1 VTTLAGYE
9 LFHVPPRWLF
19 VRLET
24 SDGEVGWGECVTGI
38 GPRTV
43 AAAVETLV
51 EARLLG
57 EDPSPVEDHWQAM
70 YRGGFYRGGPVH
82 MAAIAGLDQA
92 LWDLRGKAFGAPA
105 YELFGGPVRDRIRVY
120 GWIGGDR
127 PSAVGEA
134 ARERVEAGLTAVKM
148 NATPE
153 FRRVESPAAIESAVD
168 RLAEVRD
175 AVGDEVD
182 IGVDFHGRVS
192 KPMAK
197 RLAGALEPYDP
208 MFLEEAVLPE
218 HLDALDGIAQHTTV
232 PIATGE
238 RLFSRFE
245 FKRLFEQGVVDVIQP
260 DVSHAGGI
268 TEVSKIASMA
278 EAYDVALAP
287 HCPLGPVA
295 LAACL
300 QVDAVAANALI
311 QEQSLDI
318 HYNREADLLDYLAE
332 PGVFDYED
340 GFVDLPDG
348 PGLGIELDEAAV
360 REAAVEDP
368 DWGESMY
375 LQRET
380 WRHEDGSVA
389 EW

>member
-1 VTTLAGYE
+1 MTTIADYE
-9 LFHVPPRWLF
+9 ILHVPPRWLF

-38 GPRTV
+38 GPKNV
-43 AAAVETLV
+43 ASAVETLA
-51 EARLLG
+51 EARLVG
-57 EDPSPVEDHWQAM
+57 EDPSPVEDHWQTM

-92 LWDLRGKAFGAPA
+92 LWDLRGRAFDAPA
-105 YELFGGPVRDRIRVY
+105 YELLGGPVRNRIRVY

-127 PSAVGEA
+127 PAEVGEA

-153 FRRVESPAAIESAVD
+153 FRRVETPAAVQAAVD
-168 RLAEVRD
+168 RLAEVRS
-175 AVGDEVD
+175 AVGDEVG

-197 RLAGALEPYDP
+197 RLASALEPYEP

-218 HLDALDGIAQHTTV
+218 HLDALGEVAQHTTV

-238 RLFSRFE
+238 RLYSRFE

-268 TEVSKIASMA
+268 TEVTKIASMA

-311 QEQSLDI
+311 QEQSLGI
-318 HYNREADLLDYLAE
+318 HYNRDADLLDYLVD
-332 PGVFDYED
+332 PTVFAYED
-340 GFVDLPDG
+340 GYVDLPEG
-348 PGLGIELDEAAV
+348 PGLGVELDEEAVRAAAV
-360 REAAVEDP
+360 DEP
-368 DWGESMY
+368 DWGESLY
-375 LQRET
+375 LQRPT
-380 WRHEDGSVA
+380 WRHDDGGVA

>member
-1 VTTLAGYE
+1 MTTIADCE

-24 SDGEVGWGECVTGI
+24 ADGEVGWGECVTGI
-38 GPRTV
+38 GPKAV

-57 EDPSPVEDHWQAM
+57 EDPSPVENHWQNM

-105 YELFGGPVRDRIRVY
+105 YELLGGPVRDRMRVY

-127 PSAVGEA
+127 PSEVGEA
-134 ARERVEAGLTAVKM
+134 ARERAEAGLTAVKM

-153 FRRVESPAAIESAVD
+153 FRRVESPAAVQSAVD
-168 RLAEVRD
+168 RIAEVRA
-175 AVGDEVD
+175 AVGDEFD
-182 IGVDFHGRVS
+182 IGVDFHGRVAKS
-192 KPMAK
+192 MAK
-197 RLAGALEPYDP
+197 RLASALEPYSP
-208 MFLEEAVLPE
+208 MFVEEAVLPE
-218 HLDALDGIAQHTTV
+218 HLDALAEISQHTTA

-238 RLFSRFE
+238 RLYSRFE

-268 TEVSKIASMA
+268 TEVTKIAAMA

-311 QEQSLDI
+311 QEQSLGI
-318 HYNREADLLDYLAE
+318 HYNREADLLDYLAD
-332 PGVFDYED
+332 PAVFAYED
-340 GFVDLPDG
+340 GYVDLPEG
-348 PGLGIELDEAAV
+348 PGLGIELDEGAV
-360 REAAVEDP
+360 REAAVEEP
-368 DWGESMY
+368 EWGEAMY
-375 LQRET
+375 LQRQT

>member
-1 VTTLAGYE
+1 MTTLADYE

-57 EDPSPVEDHWQAM
+57 EAPSPVEDHWQAM

-92 LWDLRGKAFGAPA
+92 LWDLRGRAFGAPA
-105 YELFGGPVRDRIRVY
+105 YELLGGPVRDRMRVY

-175 AVGDEVD
+175 VVGDEVD
-182 IGVDFHGRVS
+182 VGVDFHGRVAKS
-192 KPMAK
+192 MAK
-197 RLAGALEPYDP
+197 KLAEALEVHDP
-208 MFLEEAVLPE
+208 MFVEEPVPPGHE
-218 HLDALDGIAQHTTV
+218 DAL
-232 PIATGE
+232 P
-238 RLFSRFE
+238 
-245 FKRLFEQGVVDVIQP
+245 
-260 DVSHAGGI
+260 
-268 TEVSKIASMA
+268 
-278 EAYDVALAP
+278 
-287 HCPLGPVA
+287 
-295 LAACL
+295 
-300 QVDAVAANALI
+300 AVAAHT
-311 QEQSLDI
+311 SLHVRFRSPQHPKHSQYTD
-318 HYNREADLLDYLAE
+318 HSRYRH
-332 PGVFDYED
+332 
-340 GFVDLPDG
+340 PD
-348 PGLGIELDEAAV
+348 
-360 REAAVEDP
+360 
-368 DWGESMY
+368 
-375 LQRET
+375 T
-380 WRHEDGSVA
+380 
-389 EW
+389 

>member
-1 VTTLAGYE
+1 VTAIADYE

-24 SDGEVGWGECVTGI
+24 TDGAVGWGECVTGV

-57 EDPSPVEDHWQAM
+57 ADPSPVRDHWEAM

-105 YELFGGPVRDRIRVY
+105 YELLGGPVRDRVRVY

-127 PSAVGEA
+127 PADVGAA

-153 FRRVESPAAIESAVD
+153 FRRVESPAAVRAAVD
-168 RLAEVRD
+168 RLAEVRA

-182 IGVDFHGRVS
+182 IGVDFHGRVA

-197 RLAGALEPYDP
+197 RLTSALEPHEP
-208 MFLEEAVLPE
+208 MFVEEAVLPD
-218 HLDALDGIAQHTTV
+218 HLDALSEIARHTTV
-232 PIATGE
+232 PLATGE

-245 FKRLFEQGVVDVIQP
+245 FRRLFEQGAVDVVQP

-268 TEVSKIASMA
+268 TEVARIASMA

-311 QEQSLDI
+311 QEQSLGI
-318 HYNREADLLDYLAE
+318 HYNREADLLDYLVDPE
-332 PGVFDYED
+332 VFAYED
-340 GFVDLPDG
+340 GYVDLPDG
-348 PGLGIELDEAAV
+348 PGLGVDLDEAAV
-360 REAAVEDP
+360 REAAVAEP
-368 DWGESMY
+368 DWGESLY